1 MEDEDLRLVKVSL
14 SLATIISHFGESKRC
29 LVEGEDVLK
38 CDHVIECSVAPEPT
52 ADSVRIVGYVL
63 QSSALHSDPHTVHL
77 TLNKGEIVSLCCT
90 CPAGKSSKCKHC
102 IAVLLKTNRMQELPQ
117 LSSTDLPQAW
127 GQHAKDVIK
136 TKYAPR
142 SLMEIP
148 FCPKDLPEEEREN
161 LLEQLKR
168 IMTREAIAEI
178 ERLTRAQAS
187 SSHWM
192 LYRRGMATA
201 SICRGFF
208 TRAKSLKTQPRPH
221 NLRGLLDK
229 VLQVS
234 TFQSASMKRG
244 QQKEGTAKEKYLS
257 KLVTDG
263 HCPRIEN
270 SGLVIWEQMP
280 IMGGSPDGIVVFECE
295 CCRGKRVLLEVKCPE
310 VLQNSFCQ
318 KTGEPQYVY
327 YTQMQ

>member
-1 MEDEDLRLVKVSL
+1 MEDEDLRLVKETTGAS
-14 SLATIISHFGESKRC
+14 T
-29 LVEGEDVLK
+29 
-38 CDHVIECSVAPEPT
+38 
-52 ADSVRIVGYVL
+52 
-63 QSSALHSDPHTVHL
+63 SA
-77 TLNKGEIVSLCCT
+77 
-90 CPAGKSSKCKHC
+90 
-102 IAVLLKTNRMQELPQ
+102 AVPR
-117 LSSTDLPQAW
+117 
-127 GQHAKDVIK
+127 
-136 TKYAPR
+136 PR
-142 SLMEIP
+142 SLLEALQ
-148 FCPKDLPEEEREN
+148 DLPEEEREN

-168 IMTREAIAEI
+168 IMTREAIGEI

-244 QQKEGTAKEKYLS
+244 QQKEGTVKEKYLS

-270 SGLVIWEQMP
+270 SGLVIWEQMQ

-327 YTQMQ
+327 YTQMQCVCSHDPHGCEHRITDHSVLAVPWSSGHSALQLNSRSVERRTSYHGHRFMMLQ

>member
-1 MEDEDLRLVKVSL
+1 MCP
-14 SLATIISHFGESKRC
+14 ISETTGAS
-29 LVEGEDVLK
+29 
-38 CDHVIECSVAPEPT
+38 T
-52 ADSVRIVGYVL
+52 
-63 QSSALHSDPHTVHL
+63 SA
-77 TLNKGEIVSLCCT
+77 
-90 CPAGKSSKCKHC
+90 
-102 IAVLLKTNRMQELPQ
+102 AVPR
-117 LSSTDLPQAW
+117 
-127 GQHAKDVIK
+127 
-136 TKYAPR
+136 PR
-142 SLMEIP
+142 SLLEALQ
-148 FCPKDLPEEEREN
+148 DLPEEEREN

-327 YTQMQ
+327 YTQMQKWRPHKLDKSLVTKLVDKEALVDHYLLVRVCAVMTRMDVNIGSPTTPYWQCHGAVAIVPCSSIPEASKGEQATMAIAS